1 MEFLELVLVVQ
12 ELVLEL
18 LELVPEVLLGTLAFI
33 LASYSSLA
41 VTLIALMRC
50 PRN

>member
-1 MEFLELVLVVQ
+1 MEFLELLLELQ

-18 LELVPEVLLGTLAFI
+18 LELVPEVLLGTRACI

-41 VTLIALMRC
+41 VTLIAFMR
-50 PRN
+50 